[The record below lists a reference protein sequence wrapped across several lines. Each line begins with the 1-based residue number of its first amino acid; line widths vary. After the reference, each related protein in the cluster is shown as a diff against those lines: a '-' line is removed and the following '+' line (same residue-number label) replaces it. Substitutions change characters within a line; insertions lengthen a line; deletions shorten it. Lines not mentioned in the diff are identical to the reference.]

1 MSEPA
6 NAHDSEGVGDDA
18 DALGGGGALGGDG
31 ATRSALLIDWGG
43 VLTTNLFASF
53 HAFCLAAEIDPQK
66 LMGRFKSDPEA
77 RELLVALEKGK
88 LDEREFEQKFAAL
101 LEVEPDGLVDGLFAG
116 VGPDEAMVNAVRLTH
131 AAGLRTALVSN
142 SWGVHRYPHDL
153 FDELFD
159 GVVISAEEGIRKPSR
174 RMYELGAERAGVAP
188 EACVYVDDLPF
199 NLTPA
204 EELGMATVHHTSA
217 DTTIPELER
226 LLGLALA
233 YRSDHSRRR
242 DARTAL
248 QKGCP
253 CYGHKVNVA
262 EQRSVGLSAPPSSSP
277 APPRTA
283 ASALCPAAWCHR
295 ACRGRSAVR
304 ASAPASA

>member
-6 NAHDSEGVGDDA
+6 NAHDSEGSDDA
-18 DALGGGGALGGDG
+18 DALSGGSALDGGDG

-88 LDEREFEQKFAAL
+88 LDERAFEQKFAAL

-116 VGPDEAMVNAVRLTH
+116 VGPDEAMVNAVRMTH

-199 NLTPA
+199 NLAPA

-226 LLGLALA
+226 LLGLPLA
-233 YRSDHSRRR
+233 
-242 DARTAL
+242 
-248 QKGCP
+248 
-253 CYGHKVNVA
+253 
-262 EQRSVGLSAPPSSSP
+262 
-277 APPRTA
+277 
-283 ASALCPAAWCHR
+283 
-295 ACRGRSAVR
+295 
-304 ASAPASA
+304 

>member
-6 NAHDSEGVGDDA
+6 DAHDGEGVGDDA
-18 DALGGGGALGGDG
+18 DALSSGRALDGGDG

-53 HAFCLAAEIDPQK
+53 HAFCVAAEIDPQK

-116 VGPDEAMVNAVRLTH
+116 VGPDEAMVNAVRLAH

-199 NLTPA
+199 NLAPA

-217 DTTIPELER
+217 ETTIPELER
-226 LLGLALA
+226 LLGIALA
-233 YRSDHSRRR
+233 
-242 DARTAL
+242 
-248 QKGCP
+248 
-253 CYGHKVNVA
+253 
-262 EQRSVGLSAPPSSSP
+262 
-277 APPRTA
+277 
-283 ASALCPAAWCHR
+283 
-295 ACRGRSAVR
+295 
-304 ASAPASA
+304 